1 MKRSGDRMFDIMN
14 VGCVL
19 SNELL
24 GLTEYYDAVLS
35 RSGLVKKECEFRT
48 HKLSMILDFI
58 RSIRIPENPKIELTA
73 AIIDAWR
80 LQVPEKA
87 LIQREDELKEV
98 MESIWSIK
106 NLAKRMQRCKN
117 QITQSQLNYKVLSGL
132 PIALSDFRQEDAAR
146 VYDMLH
152 QILRCY
158 PI

>member
-1 MKRSGDRMFDIMN
+1 MFDVMN

-19 SNELL
+19 SHDLL

-48 HKLSMILDFI
+48 HKLSLILDFI
-58 RSIRIPENPKIELTA
+58 RSICIPENPKTELTA

-80 LQVPEKA
+80 LQVPERA

-98 MESIWSIK
+98 MKSIWSIK
-106 NLAKRMQRCKN
+106 NLAKRIERCKDP
-117 QITQSQLNYKVLSGL
+117 ITQSQLHCKVLSDL
-132 PIALSDFRQEDAAR
+132 PIAPSDFRQEDAAR
-146 VYDMLH
+146 VYDLLH
-152 QILRCY
+152 QILRCH